1 VTSKRGTSILNLEII
16 FGSTRP
22 GRAADQIIP
31 RINAM
36 SPEHGRFDIDVPD
49 LRDFPLP
56 LFSGTFAAVGGPR
69 PRAFC
74 APVVKHWNSK
84 IAEDDACLFVTPE
97 YNHSIP
103 AVLKNRIDS
112 VFATLSSPP
121 SPSGASRRVR
131 RLQRRHRGRHPRD

>member
-16 FGSTRP
+16 CGSTRP

-56 LFSGTFAAVGGPR
+56 LFSGTFAAVGDPR
-69 PRAFC
+69 PRALC
-74 APVVKHWNSK
+74 APVVKRWNSK

-97 YNHSIP
+97 YNHNIP
-103 AVLKNRIDS
+103 AVLKNRIGS
-112 VFATLSSPP
+112 LFVTFAFRGKPP
-121 SPSGASRRVR
+121 RTSATASASRAAST
-131 RLQRRHRGRHPRD
+131 RLST